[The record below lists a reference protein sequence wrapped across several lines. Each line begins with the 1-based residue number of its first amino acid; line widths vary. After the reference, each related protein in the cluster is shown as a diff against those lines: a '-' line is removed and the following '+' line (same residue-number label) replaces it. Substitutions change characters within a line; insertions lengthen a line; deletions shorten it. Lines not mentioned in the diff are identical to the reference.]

1 MSEVAAP
8 SPQESAA
15 PAPAPAQ
22 SPDASFDTSLA
33 SRLAEISGAT
43 SADDVLATADR
54 DTQGRDTAHPDAAKS
69 SGEDAPA
76 EKAEDEPIYKI
87 KLKVDGKEE
96 ERDFKRSE
104 LAERLQKS
112 EAAQKRFEEAAT
124 LRKQA
129 DAIAA
134 SAAQERAQ
142 LAQALQHYTQQLQA
156 SAPRP
161 PDADMLASDP
171 VAYLQ
176 QRHQY
181 EQWMQQAQQVQAA
194 QAHLAQQ
201 EQAAAHEQYRA
212 HIEAQ
217 GAELLKAIP
226 EWSDP
231 AKAKAGKESVRAALK
246 QYGFGDDEIGSVAD
260 ARFVRLAHEAS
271 QAASLRAE
279 IAALKADQQRAQAD
293 LTARLKGL
301 PPVRTERPGSA
312 ETSSTDGRTRA
323 MQSLRRSGTV
333 EDAAA
338 VLRGLL

>member
-1 MSEVAAP
+1 MSEVATP
-8 SPQESAA
+8 PQESAA

-22 SPDASFDTSLA
+22 SPEASFDTVLA
-33 SRLAEISGAT
+33 SRLAEMTGEDAAT
-43 SADDVLATADR
+43 DNADDGHATQDR
-54 DTQGRDTAHPDAAKS
+54 NTAHPDGAKP
-69 SGEDAPA
+69 DATK
-76 EKAEDEPIYKI
+76 EEPVYKL

-96 ERDFKRSE
+96 ERALKQSE
-104 LAERLQKS
+104 LVAELQKS
-112 EAAQKRFEEAAT
+112 AAAQKRFEEAAQA
-124 LRKQA
+124 RKQA
-129 DAIAA
+129 DAVAA
-134 SAAQERAQ
+134 QAAQERAH
-142 LAQALQHYTQQLQA
+142 LAQALQHYTQQIQA
-156 SAPRP
+156 SAPQP
-161 PDADMLASDP
+161 PDAQLLASDP

-181 EQWMQQAQQVQAA
+181 EQWMQQAQQAQAA

-217 GAELLKAIP
+217 TAEMLKAIP

-231 AKAKAGKESVRAALK
+231 AKAKAGKESVRAAL
-246 QYGFGDDEIGSVAD
+246 QSMGFTPEEIGSVAD
-260 ARFVRLAHEAS
+260 ARLVRLAHEAS

-279 IAALKADQQRAQAD
+279 IAALKAEQQRAQAD
-293 LTARLKGL
+293 LSTRLKGL

-323 MQSLRRSGTV
+323 MQSLRRSGSV